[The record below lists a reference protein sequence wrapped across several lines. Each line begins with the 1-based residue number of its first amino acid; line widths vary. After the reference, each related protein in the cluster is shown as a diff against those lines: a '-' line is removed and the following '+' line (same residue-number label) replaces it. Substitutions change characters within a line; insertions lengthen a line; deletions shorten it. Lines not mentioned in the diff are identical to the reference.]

1 MEQISTVSDILIN
14 SVFDKNGYSKSIK
27 KATAFGFWKDIC
39 GSKFSKFS
47 TPYDI
52 KGTTLFVAVKNPQVL
67 QELMFYKSKLLS
79 KSKDYF
85 SPLNITINDIR
96 YDYKVWNK
104 VNSDFEIKGDDSL
117 FYYSKEEIED
127 VGLNN
132 FEKEE
137 ISKVTDAI
145 SNLKFLDEK
154 LKEKYSKNII
164 NSIKAKKLRRGV

>member
-14 SVFDKNGYSKSIK
+14 SVFDKNNYSKSIK

-47 TPYDI
+47 MPYDI
-52 KGTTLFVAVKNPQVL
+52 KGTILFVAVKNPQVL
-67 QELMFYKSKLLS
+67 QELMFYKNELLL
-79 KSKDYF
+79 KAKDYF
-85 SPLNITINDIR
+85 SPLNILIDDIR

-104 VNSDFEIKGDDSL
+104 INSNFKLEGDDSL
-117 FYYSKEEIED
+117 FYYSEDEIED

-132 FEKEE
+132 FEREE
-137 ISKVTDAI
+137 ISKVTNAI
-145 SNLKFLDEK
+145 SNLSFLDDK

-164 NSIKAKKLRRGV
+164 NSIKVKKLRKEG